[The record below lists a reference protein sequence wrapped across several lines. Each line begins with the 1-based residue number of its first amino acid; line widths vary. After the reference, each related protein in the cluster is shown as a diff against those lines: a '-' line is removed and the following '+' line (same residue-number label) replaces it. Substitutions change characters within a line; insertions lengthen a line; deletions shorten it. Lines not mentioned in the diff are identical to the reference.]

1 MANFGNNFGE
11 FIQDFKQQIIDG
23 VRRNMPKDYRNSQA
37 YDEQSFET
45 KFNQAVNHSSFDWVL
60 EEVLERYYNTIKEYE
75 EALGY

>member
-1 MANFGNNFGE
+1 MQTKNE

-37 YDEQSFET
+37 YAEQSFET

-60 EEVLERYYNTIKEYE
+60 EEVLEQYYNQLNEYE
-75 EALGY
+75 NILGY